1 MAIVLKDLAFVGAA
15 MKESNVLDGRPAGAQ
30 TKSGSCFYFLK
41 QLESYWNTPP
51 HPNLTGLLWKWGLP
65 GSSNDEDSACIVGDL
80 GSIPGSG
87 RSPEEEHDNP
97 LQHSCPE
104 NSMDR
109 GDGQATVHGVAK
121 SQTRLSY

>member
-1 MAIVLKDLAFVGAA
+1 MAIVLKDLTFLGAA

-87 RSPEEEHDNP
+87 RSFGDRQGYP
-97 LQHSCPE
+97 LQYSGLE
-104 NSMDR
+104 NSMHCL
-109 GDGQATVHGVAK
+109 VHGVAK
-121 SQTRLSY
+121 SWT

>member
-30 TKSGSCFYFLK
+30 TKSGSCFYFLE
-41 QLESYWNTPP
+41 QLESCWNTP
-51 HPNLTGLLWKWGLP
+51 PNLTGLLWKWGLP
-65 GSSNDEDSACIVGDL
+65 SSSNDEDSACIVGDL

>member
-97 LQHSCPE
+97 LQYSCPE

-109 GDGQATVHGVAK
+109 KAWEVIVHGIAE
-121 SQTRLSY
+121 SDMTE